1 MRFQQS
7 HIHKFKSQL
16 SLSHVHAVIVED
28 HAAVLKVTQQ
38 TGEVG
43 PMLVNHWSTVYG
55 AGPTETQHLVNFSC

>member
-16 SLSHVHAVIVED
+16 SLSHAHAVIVED

-38 TGEVG
+38 TGRG
-43 PMLVNHWSTVYG
+43 WPN
-55 AGPTETQHLVNFSC
+55 AC